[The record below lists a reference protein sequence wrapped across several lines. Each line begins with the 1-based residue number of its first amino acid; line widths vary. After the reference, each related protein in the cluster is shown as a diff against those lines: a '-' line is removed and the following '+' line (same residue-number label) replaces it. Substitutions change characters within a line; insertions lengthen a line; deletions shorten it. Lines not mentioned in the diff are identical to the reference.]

1 MTSAARRTVT
11 LTCHPDTPSAAVHR
25 VDARAGRTREGT
37 LKIAYDLHADLGRL
51 RIPRPGAPRIAEGLW
66 RHTCFE
72 LFIRPEGAA
81 AYHEINVSPSGEW
94 AVYAFERY
102 REGAPLA
109 DETLDPRVTVRC
121 AAGTLE
127 LAAAID
133 LTRLSSRHASAHLGL
148 AISAVIEDSD
158 GTLSYWA
165 LCHPAGRPD
174 FHHADGYA
182 IDLI

>member
-1 MTSAARRTVT
+1 
-11 LTCHPDTPSAAVHR
+11 VHR
-25 VDARAGRTREGT
+25 IEARVGRTREGT
-37 LKIAYDLHADLGRL
+37 LKIAYDLHADLERL
-51 RIPRPGAPRIAEGLW
+51 RIPPPGAPRIAEGLW
-66 RHTCFE
+66 RNTCFE

-81 AYHEINVSPSGEW
+81 AYHEFNFSPSGEW

-109 DETLDPRVTVRC
+109 DETLDPRVMVRC
-121 AAGTLE
+121 AAQTLE

-133 LTRLSSRHASAHLGL
+133 LTRLSPRHASAHLGL

-165 LCHPAGRPD
+165 LRHPPGRPD